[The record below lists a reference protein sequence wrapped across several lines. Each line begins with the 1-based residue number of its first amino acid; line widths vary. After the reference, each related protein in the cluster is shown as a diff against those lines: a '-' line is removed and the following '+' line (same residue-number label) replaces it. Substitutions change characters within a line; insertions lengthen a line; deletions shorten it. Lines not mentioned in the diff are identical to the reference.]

1 MIFLNIKCGSREYIR
16 NNQYIYNFLRE
27 ESNYYKLLYRDKNN
41 IKKIE
46 SLAKE
51 KYKLRKID
59 KIERI
64 SKSIDL
70 INSFV
75 DVLK

>member
-1 MIFLNIKCGSREYIR
+1 MDTKLLEYIR

-46 SLAKE
+46 SIAKE

>member
-1 MIFLNIKCGSREYIR
+1 MDTKLLEYIR
-16 NNQYIYNFLRE
+16 SNQCIYNFLRE

>member
-1 MIFLNIKCGSREYIR
+1 MDTKLLEYIR
-16 NNQYIYNFLRE
+16 SNQCIYNFLRE

-41 IKKIE
+41 IKKID

>member
-1 MIFLNIKCGSREYIR
+1 MDTKLLEYIR

-41 IKKIE
+41 IKKID

>member
-1 MIFLNIKCGSREYIR
+1 MDTKLLEYIR
-16 NNQYIYNFLRE
+16 SNQCIYNCLRE

>member
-1 MIFLNIKCGSREYIR
+1 MDTNLIEYIR

-75 DVLK
+75 KK

>member
-1 MIFLNIKCGSREYIR
+1 MDTKLLEYIR

>member
-1 MIFLNIKCGSREYIR
+1 MDTKLLEYIR

-41 IKKIE
+41 IKKID

-59 KIERI
+59 KVERI